1 LCPAPLLGFGVAT
14 RAIAL
19 QVLISTFAK
28 ALVVKT
34 LASNEIRIDQAISLR
49 RSSNALR
56 SPTGKAVVHPLI
68 RHLLFKLMEAR
79 HGLVDLIALV
89 TH

>member
-1 LCPAPLLGFGVAT
+1 M
-14 RAIAL
+14 
-19 QVLISTFAK
+19 K
-28 ALVVKT
+28 
-34 LASNEIRIDQAISLR
+34 RIDQAISLR

-68 RHLLFKLMEAR
+68 RHLLFKLMEAA